1 MNKSKIIREYLESL
15 KEDKEL
21 DAIFPTLLEAM
32 NFRIVT
38 TPQNSKGCD
47 QYGKDVVAVGR
58 GEDGKIYRWYFELK
72 GNAAKDITNS
82 TFNMADG
89 VRESLLAAK
98 DVPYID
104 SAIPSFNKLPHKI
117 VFVHNGILHENAK
130 VQYEQFIQA
139 NFGED
144 EFERWDIDKLV
155 GLFATHLFDE
165 CMMSDDSSYKM
176 LKKILLMCDAP
187 GWKEDDVRTLTKQLC
202 GQCNVDNKRQVIS
215 TLAGL
220 KLILSMIYE
229 VCHEAKNLLPAKR
242 ASEAMV
248 LLTWGWIL
256 KNYLDGK
263 KYVIETFDGL
273 VDLHLTIY
281 QEYLDKLRRIAR
293 TYKGLYMREGEI
305 EKVMYPIRCYD
316 YLADILYYYNAVR
329 RWQSRKMVQIMQ
341 DEMMRVIEMN
351 SGFDVLLLDTQSIPL
366 LMLVRFLFVNNCSEE
381 NTEKFVRYINKV
393 LTNLMRRK
401 RHNNMFPELY
411 GNRKACAKSLYEKSD
426 EYVDAS
432 SLLLV
437 VLMEII
443 AWLGYEEWYKLLR
456 EEILKAKVNLQVAY
470 PIPDD
475 ELEVK
480 MFEHRLMNEMCVE
493 TNIQLPETLDEFK
506 KTFVKRYD
514 SIDLRTEKTQFGYL
528 TILAHKYYQTDMFPD
543 YVNLGFLKP
552 LKEGTRDEYSEC

>member
-38 TPQNSKGCD
+38 TPRNSKGCD
-47 QYGKDVVAVGR
+47 QYGKDVVAIGR
-58 GEDGKIYRWYFELK
+58 GEEGRIYRWYFELK
-72 GNAAKDITNS
+72 GNAAKDITSS

-98 DVPYID
+98 DVPYVD
-104 SAIPSFNKLPHKI
+104 SAIPSFNRLPHKI

-139 NFGED
+139 NFAED

-165 CMMSDDSSYKM
+165 CMLSDDASYKI

-187 GWKEDDVRTLTKQLC
+187 GWKENDVRILTQQLC
-202 GQCNVDNKRQVIS
+202 EQCHVDNRRQVIS
-215 TLAGL
+215 TLACI
-220 KLILSMIYE
+220 KLILSMIFE
-229 VCHEAKNLLPAKR
+229 VCQEAKNLLPAKK
-242 ASEAMV
+242 SSDVMV

-256 KNYLDGK
+256 KNHLEGK

-273 VDLHLTIY
+273 VDLHLNIY

-305 EKVMYPIRCYD
+305 EKVLYPIRCYD
-316 YLADILYYYNAVR
+316 YLADVLYYYNAVR
-329 RWQSRKMVQIMQ
+329 RWQSRKIVQIMQ
-341 DEMMRVIEMN
+341 DELMRVIEMN

-366 LMLVRFLFVNNCSEE
+366 LMLVRFLFTNNCSEE
-381 NTEKFVRYINKV
+381 NTWKFVRYINKV

-401 RHNNMFPELY
+401 RHQNMFPELY
-411 GNRKACAKSLYEKSD
+411 GNRRACAKSLYGKSD
-426 EYVDAS
+426 EYVDSS

-437 VLMEII
+437 VLVEII
-443 AWLGYEEWYKLLR
+443 AWLGHEEWYKLLR
-456 EEILKAKVNLQVAY
+456 EEILNAKVNLQVAY
-470 PIPDD
+470 PIPDE
-475 ELEVK
+475 ELEIK
-480 MFEHRLMNEMCVE
+480 MFDHRLMKEMCVE

-506 KTFVKRYD
+506 ESFVKRYD
-514 SIDLRTEKTQFGYL
+514 PIDTRTRKTRYGFL
-528 TILAHKYYQTDMFPD
+528 LILAHVYYRTDMFPD
-543 YVNLGFLKP
+543 YVNLGFWKP
-552 LKEGTRDEYSEC
+552 LTETELT

>member
-21 DAIFPTLLEAM
+21 DVIFPTLLEAM

-38 TPQNSKGCD
+38 TPRNSKGCD
-47 QYGKDVVAVGR
+47 QYGKDVVAIGR
-58 GEDGKIYRWYFELK
+58 GEDGRVYRWYFELK
-72 GNAAKDITNS
+72 GNAAKDITNT

-98 DVPYID
+98 DVPYVD
-104 SAIPSFNKLPHKI
+104 SAIPSFNRLPHKI

-139 NFGED
+139 HFAEG
-144 EFERWDIDKLV
+144 EFERWDIEKLV
-155 GLFATHLFDE
+155 GLFAAHLFDE
-165 CMMSDDSSYKM
+165 CMLSDDALYKM

-187 GWKEDDVRTLTKQLC
+187 GWKEDDVRTLTKQIC

-215 TLAGL
+215 TIAGL

-229 VCHEAKNLLPAKR
+229 VSQEAKNLLPAKK
-242 ASEAMV
+242 SSDVMV

-256 KNYLDGK
+256 NNRLEGK
-263 KYVIETFDGL
+263 KYVIETFDEL
-273 VDLHLTIY
+273 VDLHLNIY

-316 YLADILYYYNAVR
+316 YLADVLYYFNAVR
-329 RWQSRKMVQIMQ
+329 RWQNRKMVQIMQ
-341 DEMMRVIEMN
+341 DELMRVIEMN

-366 LMLVRFLFVNNCSEE
+366 LMLVRFLFANDCSEE
-381 NTEKFVRYINKV
+381 NQDKFVRYINKV

-401 RHNNMFPELY
+401 RHSKMFPELY

-426 EYVDAS
+426 EYVDSS
-432 SLLLV
+432 SLLMV
-437 VLMEII
+437 VLIEII

-456 EEILKAKVNLQVAY
+456 KEILDAKVNLQVAY
-470 PIPDD
+470 PIPDE

-480 MFEHRLMNEMCVE
+480 MFDHRLMKEICVE
-493 TNIQLPETLDEFK
+493 TNIQLHETLKEFK
-506 KTFVKRYD
+506 ESFVKRYD
-514 SIDLRTEKTQFGYL
+514 PLEMRTQKTGYGFL
-528 TILAHKYYQTDMFPD
+528 MILAHVYYKTDMFPD
-543 YVNLGFLKP
+543 YVNFGFWKRM
-552 LKEGTRDEYSEC
+552 EDRGE

>member
-38 TPQNSKGCD
+38 TPRNSKGCD
-47 QYGKDVVAVGR
+47 QYGKDVVAIGR
-58 GEDGKIYRWYFELK
+58 GDDGKIYRWYFELK
-72 GNAAKDITNS
+72 GNAAKDITSS
-82 TFNMADG
+82 TFCMADG

-98 DVPYID
+98 DVPYVD
-104 SAIPSFNKLPHKI
+104 SAIPSFNRLPHKV
-117 VFVHNGILHENAK
+117 VFVHNGILHENVK

-139 NFGED
+139 NFAED

-165 CMMSDDSSYKM
+165 CMLSDDASYKM

-187 GWKEDDVRTLTKQLC
+187 GWKEDDVRTLIKQIC
-202 GQCNVDNKRQVIS
+202 EQCHVNNRRQVIS
-215 TLAGL
+215 TIAGF

-229 VCHEAKNLLPAKR
+229 ACQEAKNLLPAKK
-242 ASEAMV
+242 SSDVIV

-256 KNYLDGK
+256 KNHLEGK

-281 QEYLDKLRRIAR
+281 QAYLDKIRRIAR

-305 EKVMYPIRCYD
+305 ERVIYPIRCYD
-316 YLADILYYYNAVR
+316 YLADVLYYYNAVR

-341 DEMMRVIEMN
+341 DELMRVIEMN
-351 SGFDVLLLDTQSIPL
+351 SGFDVLVLDTQSISL
-366 LMLVRFLFVNNCSEE
+366 LMLVRFLFTNDCSEE
-381 NTEKFVRYINKV
+381 NTEKFIRYINKV
-393 LTNLMRRK
+393 LTNLIRRK
-401 RHNNMFPELY
+401 RHQNMFPELY
-411 GNRKACAKSLYEKSD
+411 GNRKACAKSLYGKSD
-426 EYVDAS
+426 EYVDSS

-437 VLMEII
+437 VLIEII
-443 AWLGYEEWYKLLR
+443 SWFGYEEWYKLLR
-456 EEILKAKVNLQVAY
+456 KEIVDAKVNLQVAY
-470 PIPDD
+470 PIQEE

-480 MFEHRLMNEMCVE
+480 MFGHRLMKEMCVE
-493 TNIQLPETLDEFK
+493 TNIMLPETLEEFK
-506 KTFVKRYD
+506 KSFVKRYNP
-514 SIDLRTEKTQFGYL
+514 IEMRTTKTGYGFL
-528 TILAHKYYQTDMFPD
+528 TVLAHVYYQTDMFPD
-543 YVNLGFLKP
+543 YVNFGFWKP
-552 LKEGTRDEYSEC
+552 LEE

>member
-38 TPQNSKGCD
+38 TPRNSKGCD
-47 QYGKDVVAVGR
+47 QYGKDVVAIGK
-58 GEDGKIYRWYFELK
+58 GEDGNIYRWYFELK
-72 GNAAKDITNS
+72 GNAAKDITSS

-139 NFGED
+139 HFAED

-155 GLFATHLFDE
+155 GLFATYLFDE
-165 CMMSDDSSYKM
+165 CMLSDDSSYKM
-176 LKKILLMCDAP
+176 LKKMLLMCDAP
-187 GWKEDDVRTLTKQLC
+187 GWKENDVRTLTKQLC
-202 GQCNVDNKRQVIS
+202 EQCHVDNKRQVIS

-229 VCHEAKNLLPAKR
+229 VCQEAKNLLPAKK
-242 ASEAMV
+242 SSDIIV

-256 KNYLDGK
+256 KNHLEGK
-263 KYVIETFDGL
+263 RYVIETFDGL
-273 VDLHLTIY
+273 IEMHLSIY
-281 QEYLDKLRRIAR
+281 QEYLNKIGRVAR

-316 YLADILYYYNAVR
+316 YLADVLYYFNAVR
-329 RWQSRKMVQIMQ
+329 RWQSRKLVQIMQ
-341 DEMMRVIEMN
+341 DEVMRVIEMN
-351 SGFDVLLLDTQSIPL
+351 SGFDVMLLDTQSIPL
-366 LMLVRFLFVNNCSEE
+366 LMLVRFLFTNNCSEE
-381 NTEKFVRYINKV
+381 NTGRFVRFINKV

-426 EYVDAS
+426 EYVDGS

-480 MFEHRLMNEMCVE
+480 MYEHRLMNEMCVE

-506 KTFVKRYD
+506 KAFVKRYD
-514 SIDLRTEKTQFGYL
+514 SIDFRTEKTQFGYL

-543 YVNLGFLKP
+543 YVDFGFLKP
-552 LKEGTRDEYSEC
+552 LKEEKRDEYSEC